1 MVGVGVKSEHMK
13 ELSNSVRGSV
23 RPSADFTALL
33 ERGKNYCILNV
44 CWESFDKGARASGE
58 DRLK

>member
-1 MVGVGVKSEHMK
+1 MK